1 MLAHVLVVRT
11 PFFARLDKSGGF
23 PLDRLKLEIAQELG
37 LAEKIARA
45 GWAELTAA
53 ESGRVG
59 GILNR
64 RLKELKLELP
74 ITVAKIPAHKNKL
87 GQSYTRGAYE

>member
-1 MLAHVLVVRT
+1 MPKKAKGT
-11 PFFARLDKSGGF
+11 ADQARQKKPKELT

-37 LAEKIARA
+37 LSEKIARA

-53 ESGRVG
+53 ESGRLG

-64 RLKELKLELP
+64 RLKELQCVIGPKGTL
-74 ITVAKIPAHKNKL
+74 IPRA
-87 GQSYTRGAYE
+87 